1 MTSFAP
7 VLPPR
12 ILETLLVSVP
22 SALFVLDA
30 DGRVIYANALAASL
44 VRRNPEA
51 VLGCDIAQEFGH
63 LLSPHWDQACQTAR
77 SEQRTVEYELHNVAL
92 AGWFRLFLTPV
103 EDNLVIHVKDTT
115 EVNRMMQLQQVGAAL
130 ARCATPD
137 EVIEVT
143 LLQAVSTMG
152 AYLGAVFELNLTGEN
167 LDLTGDVGYPETL
180 RATANCVPLAENFP
194 PCEAVRTGEPV
205 FLFGDALDQR
215 YVGRAE
221 IRSAQ
226 TRSLASLPLLVEGRA
241 RGVLVLSFQTEQAFG
256 PQSQEFMLAF
266 ALQCAQALDRVRG
279 RAVIEE
285 SRERLAFLAAASA
298 LLSSSLDI
306 HDTLQRLGQLAVE
319 NVADWA
325 TIFLADE
332 AGQLQ
337 LTTAVHRDPGQL
349 PLLNALMDHYPLN
362 MKDQHGVAQVYRT
375 GRSSLVGAVAVTVID
390 AIPDVSKREI
400 LRAMGLE
407 SLMTVPLTTRG
418 RVIGAMAL
426 ASSNAEKT
434 YGPEDLELA
443 EELARR
449 AAGTI
454 ENAQLFSA
462 AQDGAARLA
471 GIIGTVTDAV
481 ITSDEQGSI
490 VVFNAAAEQMF
501 GLDASEALGQ
511 SLEHFR
517 PSLPSD
523 TQLAASSVVGTA
535 EHRMYAERAD
545 GTSFP
550 VEETTSEVVVRGQR
564 LLTSVIRDVTERL
577 QTEQTLLESEARF
590 RTTFDQAAVGIAH
603 VSLDGRWLEVNRGLC
618 DIVGYSREELLAL
631 SFPEMTYE
639 EDLEEDL
646 GYATQLRAGKIR
658 TYSMQKRY
666 YRKDGDLV
674 WVNVT
679 GSLRCSEEGEAQYFI
694 AVVEDISDIKK
705 AEEEL
710 LAARDDLERRV
721 HERTTDLQRL
731 SHQLQVQVQEL
742 EQRNG
747 ESRVLSEM
755 SEMLQAC
762 FSLHEVEQVVAQHV
776 AQLFPS
782 MPGKLY
788 AYGASKN
795 GLEELVSWNG
805 GSSSTFLFGPEECWG
820 LRRGRL
826 FASAGGELSCKH
838 HQATGA
844 ALCVP
849 MLAQGETVGLLH
861 LEGGELAFSKRQE
874 RLAQAVAESVALAMV
889 NLRLRETLRQQSI
902 RDPLTGL
909 FNRRYLEETFER
921 ELRRAERKGE
931 CIGIIMLDVDR
942 FKMFN
947 DTHGHDAGDALLK
960 ALGDVLKKS
969 VRAEDVACRYGGEEF
984 TLLLTGATQQQTFDR
999 AEQVREA
1006 VAGLK
1011 VMNQG
1016 NVLEGVSASLGVAT
1030 FPQHGRELAG
1040 LVRAADLA
1048 LYRAKREGRNRVIN
1062 AENTSGLPT

>member
-1 MTSFAP
+1 MTSVAP

-12 ILETLLVSVP
+12 TLETLLVSVP

-30 DGRVIYANALAASL
+30 AGRVIYANALAANL
-44 VRRNPEA
+44 VRRSPEA

-63 LLSPHWDQACQTAR
+63 LLSAQWNQACQTAR
-77 SEQRTVEYELHNVAL
+77 SEQRTVEYELHNLAL
-92 AGWFRLFLTPV
+92 AGWFRLFLTPI

-115 EVNRMMQLQQVGAAL
+115 EVNRMMQLQQLGAAL
-130 ARCATPD
+130 AKCATPN

-143 LLQAVSTMG
+143 LSQAVSTMG

-167 LDLTGDVGYPETL
+167 LNLTGDVGYPETL
-180 RATANCVPLAENFP
+180 RATAKCVPVAENFP

-205 FLFGDALDQR
+205 FLHGDALDQR

-241 RGVLVLSFQTEQAFG
+241 LGVLVLSFQTEQTFG
-256 PQSQEFMLAF
+256 PQAQEFMLAF

-279 RAVIEE
+279 RVVIED

-306 HDTLQRLGQLAVE
+306 HDILQRLGQLAVE

-332 AGQLQ
+332 TGQLQ
-337 LTTAVHRDPGQL
+337 LTTAVHRDPGQR

-375 GRSSLVGAVAVTVID
+375 GRSSLVGAVAVTVIN
-390 AIPDVSKREI
+390 AIPDISKREI
-400 LRAMGLE
+400 LRAMGLK

-426 ASSNAEKT
+426 ASSNAEKA

-471 GIIGTVTDAV
+471 GIISTVTDAV

-501 GLDASEALGQ
+501 GLDASAALGQ

-517 PSLPSD
+517 PSLQSD
-523 TQLAASSVVGTA
+523 AQLSASGVVGTA
-535 EHRMYAERAD
+535 GQRMHAERAD
-545 GTSFP
+545 GTVFP

-564 LLTSVIRDVTERL
+564 LLTSVIRDITERL

-603 VSLDGRWLEVNRGLC
+603 VSLDGRWLEVNGRLC

-639 EDLEEDL
+639 QDLEEDL
-646 GYATQLRAGKIR
+646 GYADQLRAGQIR

-666 YRKDGDLV
+666 YRKDGGLV

-694 AVVEDISDIKK
+694 AVVEDISDIKQ

-710 LAARDDLERRV
+710 RAARDDLERRV
-721 HERTTDLQRL
+721 EERTTDLQRL
-731 SHQLQVQVQEL
+731 SHQLQVQVEEL

-762 FSLHEVEQVVAQHV
+762 FSFHEVEQVVAQHV
-776 AQLFPS
+776 AQLFPG

-826 FASAGGELSCKH
+826 FASAGGELNCKH

-861 LEGGELAFSKRQE
+861 VEGGELAFSKRQK

-889 NLRLRETLRQQSI
+889 NLRLRETLRQQF
-902 RDPLTGL
+902 DPGS
-909 FNRRYLEETFER
+909 
-921 ELRRAERKGE
+921 A
-931 CIGIIMLDVDR
+931 D
-942 FKMFN
+942 
-947 DTHGHDAGDALLK
+947 
-960 ALGDVLKKS
+960 
-969 VRAEDVACRYGGEEF
+969 
-984 TLLLTGATQQQTFDR
+984 GA
-999 AEQVREA
+999 V
-1006 VAGLK
+1006 
-1011 VMNQG
+1011 
-1016 NVLEGVSASLGVAT
+1016 
-1030 FPQHGRELAG
+1030 
-1040 LVRAADLA
+1040 
-1048 LYRAKREGRNRVIN
+1048 
-1062 AENTSGLPT
+1062 